1 MKTKLNLICLVLLAV
16 MVADLSGGRF
26 EFNIGKNAANYENE
40 IRQNGSSSLQQSE
53 VIDARLLALLPI
65 SEKQTALTVTNKL
78 TGKEVKVWPKT
89 LYVEPDTYQ
98 SPSQW
103 LSLLAVLAGLA
114 AFVCAIY
121 AFIRF
126 IIHVNHECIFDHRNV
141 RMLRMAGW
149 GLLVYGGIDSVWTLC
164 DYLSN
169 TRTFAM
175 EGYAVDWLSAVEYT
189 PLLLALIAFVAA
201 QVFAMAVKTKE
212 EQDLT
217 I

>member
-40 IRQNGSSSLQQSE
+40 MRQNGSSSLQQSE

-103 LSLLAVLAGLA
+103 LFLVAVLAGLA
-114 AFVCAIY
+114 AFICAIY
-121 AFIRF
+121 AFVRF
-126 IIHVNHECIFDHRNV
+126 IIHVNHDRIFANGGVGTPR
-141 RMLRMAGW
+141 LRRYRLGVDVLRLSHQHT
-149 GLLVYGGIDSVWTLC
+149 LLRHGGI
-164 DYLSN
+164 
-169 TRTFAM
+169 RRR
-175 EGYAVDWLSAVEYT
+175 
-189 PLLLALIAFVAA
+189 LALGRGIHTAA
-201 QVFAMAVKTKE
+201 PGPHRLRGGTGVCHGSENERRTRPYH
-212 EQDLT
+212 LT
-217 I
+217 PWEK